1 MLYDAFISYSHTADG
16 EFAPAVQR
24 ALHAFAKPWWK
35 LRAARVFRDDTN
47 LAAAHDLTHSITQAI
62 EASHFFILLA
72 SPGAALSKWVE
83 REVRLWLASKP
94 PENILIVLTQGAI
107 AWNDAS
113 DFDWAV
119 TDALPRALAG
129 VFKSEPLW
137 VDLSFA
143 RSDDQLSMCDPRFQ
157 QAIARLAA
165 RLHGKSLDDIAGEE
179 VRAHRKTRRIAQAA
193 FLAIGSLAVAAIA
206 GGWLAREGQR
216 RAEHNLAQALVAIDS
231 VETAVAKDLQDL
243 TGVPVALKVK
253 MLKGVETILTDLE
266 AAGEAATVRGT
277 RAVVLS
283 EFAAAFGVLGQYEE
297 ATSRI
302 RDAIDILS
310 DQAKAR
316 PTDITV
322 LAALAKSRKVHGD
335 LLWWQRKDLP
345 LAVDELQSSTDTYIT
360 LAQRHPAH
368 RDADDWKLSEMRA
381 LIGLGDIHFDR
392 ATNPSAIC
400 SPRAACLAVAKSY
413 FQRAQELALSVQ
425 NQDDNNFRWKNG
437 ALVSRERVAKVYA
450 ALDDLAR
457 AGAVYAELVQ
467 EYQRMA
473 DLQPNNTKWQ
483 QNVVALYAR
492 VGGIDLKTCRADAAL
507 ENYGKAL
514 DLARKMHQL
523 DPERIDWSHELS
535 SSLKHTAEAHEALAQ
550 FAAAETDYRASLSI
564 TRDLVGKQPAN
575 ADLKADLQ
583 QIETALGE
591 LGVTRSLCVA
601 ASNQ

>member
-1 MLYDAFISYSHTADG
+1 MLYDAFISYSHSADG

-24 ALHAFAKPWWK
+24 ALHGFAKPWWK

-47 LAAAHDLTHSITQAI
+47 LAAAHDLTDSITQAI

-72 SPGAALSKWVE
+72 SPGAAQSKWVE
-83 REVRLWLASKP
+83 REVRLWLAGKA
-94 PENILIVLTQGAI
+94 PENILIVLTQGTI

-113 DFDWAV
+113 DFDWAA
-119 TDALPRALAG
+119 TDALPPALAG

-143 RSDDQLSMCDPRFQ
+143 RNGDQLSMRDPRFQ

-179 VRAHRKTRRIAQAA
+179 VRQHRKTRRIAQAA
-193 FLAIGSLAVAAIA
+193 FLAIGSLAVAAVA

-216 RAEHNLAQALVAIDS
+216 RAEHNLAEALVAVDS

-266 AAGEAATVRGT
+266 TAGEAVRGT
-277 RAVVLS
+277 RAAVLS
-283 EFAAAFGVLGQYEE
+283 EFAAAYGVLGQYEE

-322 LAALAKSRKVHGD
+322 LAALAKSHKVHGD
-335 LLWWQRKDLP
+335 LLWWQRRDLP
-345 LAVDELQSSTDTYIT
+345 LAIDELQSSTDTYIT
-360 LAQRHPAH
+360 LAQLHPAH
-368 RDADDWKLSEMRA
+368 RDADDWKLSELRA
-381 LIGLGDIHFDR
+381 LIGLGDIFFDR
-392 ATNPSAIC
+392 AANPSAIC
-400 SPRAACLAVAKSY
+400 SPRAACLAVAESY
-413 FQRAQELALSVQ
+413 FERAQKLALSVH
-425 NQDDNNFRWKNG
+425 NGDDSDFRWKNG

-450 ALDDLAR
+450 ALDDFTR

-483 QNVVALYAR
+483 QNVLALYVR
-492 VGGIDLKTCRADAAL
+492 VGGTDLKTCRADAAL

-514 DLARKMHQL
+514 GLARKMHQL

-535 SSLKHTAEAHEALAQ
+535 SSLKHTAEAHEALGQ
-550 FAAAETDYRASLSI
+550 FAAAEADYRASLGI
-564 TRDLVGKQPAN
+564 TRDLVDKQPAN
-575 ADLKADLQ
+575 EDLKADQQ